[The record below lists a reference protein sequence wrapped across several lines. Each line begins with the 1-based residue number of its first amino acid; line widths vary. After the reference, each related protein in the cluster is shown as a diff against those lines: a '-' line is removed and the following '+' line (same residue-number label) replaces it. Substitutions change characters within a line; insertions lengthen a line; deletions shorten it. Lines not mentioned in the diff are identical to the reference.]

1 MEWTTEHQRIDEEL
15 LKYRIGIEPWL
26 EAKNL
31 PEQKKLFLEN
41 KIKEPILNSFV
52 LGNNEEENKKIR
64 EIENILIPKD
74 DGFGKVLQSIKENLL
89 NQYEIIKNRGN
100 KEKTID
106 LSIKINS
113 RPDEK
118 LVEKAKKILSEPLCK
133 VENKE
138 EIETKIVKESLE
150 QAFKNYNLQDWKV
163 ECVEKEITQT
173 DAPNKRILIAK
184 NRRYFKGDE
193 KRLVVHEI
201 GVHVLRSVNGLNQPF
216 KNLAYGLPGYIQ
228 TEEGLAAYME
238 EINNLLDEKLMRNYA
253 GRVLAVNSIIDGFSF
268 KQTFEMLKTYNFD
281 ENISW
286 TLTVRAHRGGGYIK
300 DHVYLDGY
308 SKIKEYISEG
318 GDVKILFLGK
328 FALNQLEIIKALL
341 EKGFLNPPKILPKF

>member
-15 LKYRIGIEPWL
+15 LKYRIGTEPWL

-41 KIKEPILNSFV
+41 KIEEPILNFFV
-52 LGNNEEENKKIR
+52 LENNEEKNKKIQ
-64 EIENILIPKD
+64 EIENISVPKD
-74 DGFGKVLQSIKENLL
+74 NGFGKILQDIKENLL

-100 KEKTID
+100 KEKIID

-113 RPDEK
+113 KPDEK
-118 LVEKAKKILSEPLCK
+118 LVEKAKNILNKPLCK

-138 EIETKIVKESLE
+138 EIPTDIVKEKIE
-150 QAFKNYNLQDWKV
+150 KAFEKYDLYDWKV

-173 DAPNKRILIAK
+173 DSPNKRILIAN
-184 NRRYFKGDE
+184 NRKYFKGDE

-238 EINNLLDEKLMRNYA
+238 EINNLSDEKLMRNYA
-253 GRVLAVNSIIDGFSF
+253 GRVLAVNSVLDGFSF
-268 KQTFEMLKTYNFD
+268 RQTFDMLKTYNFD
-281 ENISW
+281 ENIAW

-308 SKIKEYISEG
+308 FKIKDYVSEG
-318 GDVKILFLGK
+318 GDIKILFLGK
-328 FALNQLEIIKALL
+328 FALNQLEVIKALL